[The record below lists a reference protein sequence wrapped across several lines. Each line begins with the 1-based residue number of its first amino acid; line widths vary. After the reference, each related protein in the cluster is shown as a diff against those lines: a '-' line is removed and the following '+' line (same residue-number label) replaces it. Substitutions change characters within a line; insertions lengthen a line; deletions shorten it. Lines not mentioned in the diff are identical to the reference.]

1 MEDSVACPSNAGEA
15 QSNAAPKAAHICS
28 LIKPHEN
35 IRKDCSGRT
44 AKSETF
50 LLSIPYTS
58 SLVSHSFNPVRVAA
72 IDFLNPAPLMWDFEH
87 PPRNA
92 ALAQRYSVHYTQ
104 PSLCADELLA
114 GRADLGLIPIAS
126 LTPSLAIV
134 PGCTI
139 ASLDRVRSIQL
150 IVKLNRNRVPH
161 VLRSSSAQT
170 MGSPFTN
177 TEALT
182 AVRTIAAD
190 TASRSSLAYA
200 QILFRKFI
208 GTDPAF
214 LPAPAHP
221 IAMLAQAD
229 AALLIGDPA
238 LLALEAREQIEA
250 AAGPCLWIDLAH
262 EWRSRT
268 GLPWVAAVW
277 AVRPEALDGVTPTQ
291 LIEDLQ
297 HSRDS
302 GLAHIDS
309 LVEEWTPRIAI
320 PPATIRNY
328 LTRNIYYTLDPDC
341 TATIRLFRKYAAEAE
356 ILPPLPDLRFL

>member
-1 MEDSVACPSNAGEA
+1 LV
-15 QSNAAPKAAHICS
+15 
-28 LIKPHEN
+28 PH
-35 IRKDCSGRT
+35 
-44 AKSETF
+44 
-50 LLSIPYTS
+50 S
-58 SLVSHSFNPVRVAA
+58 SNPVRVAA

-126 LTPSLAIV
+126 LTPALAIV

-150 IVKLNRNRVPH
+150 IVKLRRLANSTDS
-161 VLRSSSAQT
+161 VLA
-170 MGSPFTN
+170 
-177 TEALT
+177 

-208 GTDPAF
+208 GADPAF

-238 LLALEAREQIEA
+238 LLALEDREQVEA

-277 AVRPEALDGVTPTQ
+277 AVRPEALTTLKPTQ

-297 HSRDS
+297 HSRDN

-320 PPATIRNY
+320 PPATIRHY
-328 LTRNIYYTLDPDC
+328 LTRNIHYTLMPDC
-341 TATIRLFRKYAAEAE
+341 VETIHLFRRYAAEAA